1 MEPEPR
7 LRGQHQII
15 MNKLS
20 LKIKH
25 IAGIFVWVS
34 VMCFSV
40 SCRSDRPQPFL
51 NQKQMCELLC
61 DIRLAEAHL
70 YQTREKQDEANR
82 VMIDRSIDVYVPVF
96 QKYSINY
103 TQYQAIE
110 RYYMR
115 HPEKMEKIM
124 RAVAEKLKAMKS
136 GRAESPVEETAV
148 SEE

>member
-1 MEPEPR
+1 
-7 LRGQHQII
+7 
-15 MNKLS
+15 MNKFS

-25 IAGIFVWVS
+25 IAGIFAWVS

-96 QKYSINY
+96 QKYGINY

>member
-1 MEPEPR
+1 M
-7 LRGQHQII
+7 RGQHQII
-15 MNKLS
+15 MNKFS
-20 LKIKH
+20 LKIRH
-25 IAGIFVWVS
+25 IAGIFAWVS

-40 SCRSDRPQPFL
+40 SCRGDRPQPFL